1 MKITPLAIAGAWLI
15 ESPVYPDARGMFREW
30 FKLEALNEN
39 GIPEFEVR
47 QANTS
52 VSHEGVIR
60 GIHFSDEASG
70 QAKIVTCTSGSIL
83 DVIVDLR
90 PNSESFC
97 HFVSVKLSAN
107 EGKSIYISK
116 GLGHALQALEDNS
129 SITYLLDKEYDPKM
143 EFGINPLDPDLDIP
157 WPNQNQNISE
167 KDRSAKSVKDFFR
180 KTGSSD

>member
-1 MKITPLAIAGAWLI
+1 MNVTPLAIAGAWLI
-15 ESPVYPDARGMFREW
+15 ESPVFPDERGMFREW
-30 FKLEALNEN
+30 FKAEALKEN

-52 VSHEGVIR
+52 ISHEGVIR
-60 GIHFSDEASG
+60 GIHFSDEVTG
-70 QAKIVTCTSGSIL
+70 QAKIVTCSSGSIL

-97 HFVSVKLSAN
+97 QFMSLELSAN
-107 EGKSIYISK
+107 EGKAIYISK

-129 SITYLLDKEYDPKM
+129 TITYLLNKEYDPKM

-157 WPNQNQNISE
+157 WPKQNPSISE
-167 KDRSAKSVKDFFR
+167 KDRSAKTIKEYFESRVSID
-180 KTGSSD
+180 

>member
-1 MKITPLAIAGAWLI
+1 MKVTPLAISGAWLI

-30 FKLEALNEN
+30 FKAGALKEN

-52 VSHEGVIR
+52 ISHEGVIR
-60 GIHFSDEASG
+60 GIHFSDETTG
-70 QAKIVTCTSGSIL
+70 QAKIVTCASGSIL

-90 PNSESFC
+90 PNSKSFC
-97 HFVSVKLSAN
+97 HHVSVKLFAN

-129 SITYLLDKEYDPKM
+129 TITYLLDKEYDPKT
-143 EFGINPLDPDLDIP
+143 EYGINPLDPDINIS
-157 WPNQNQNISE
+157 WPKENPSFSE
-167 KDRSAKSVKDFFR
+167 KDRSANSVKDFFEMR
-180 KTGSSD
+180 VSSD

>member
-1 MKITPLAIAGAWLI
+1 MKVTPLAIAGAWLI
-15 ESPVYPDARGMFREW
+15 ESPVYPDDRGIFREW
-30 FKLEALNEN
+30 FKAEALKEA
-39 GIPEFEVR
+39 GLPEFEVR

-52 VSHEGVIR
+52 ISHEGVIR
-60 GIHFSDEASG
+60 GIHFSDEVTG
-70 QAKIVTCTSGSIL
+70 QAKIVTCASGSIL

-97 HFVSVKLSAN
+97 NFVSVKLSAI

-129 SITYLLDKEYDPKM
+129 TITYLLDKEYDPKM

-157 WPNQNQNISE
+157 WPNLNPNISE
-167 KDRSAKSVKDFFR
+167 KDRSAKTVKEYFESRRSID
-180 KTGSSD
+180 